1 MDTGCSTY
9 MRPLLVVLANK
20 QACRSHRPSWITAC
34 GGGGWPGSTDGA
46 NWLLQGGWSR
56 GGALAVEQGLCAR
69 WSLSGGA
76 CTAELVWNL
85 RRDGCHGSRT
95 PGKGPGGATGGGEED
110 RQVG

>member
-1 MDTGCSTY
+1 MAGVDG
-9 MRPLLVVLANK
+9 RGKLAV
-20 QACRSHRPSWITAC
+20 AGR
-34 GGGGWPGSTDGA
+34 
-46 NWLLQGGWSR
+46 
-56 GGALAVEQGLCAR
+56 VEQGRCAR
-69 WSLSGGA
+69 GGTGAMRAVELVCGA